1 METKPNP
8 AIKQV
13 LFAIAAV
20 AGVWTLFH
28 LIWNLIVKSTAD
40 DYWGYALLV
49 LFVVSVVVAFV
60 AFARERASFALAGP
74 TERFPEPATAKFFLA
89 TEGASAMWFVVR
101 MYVGSEWLLAGLAK
115 VQEGFGGAAIK
126 GFALGALGKTGG
138 PNPSVQGWY
147 AWFLQHIVIPNAG
160 VWAFAITW
168 GEVAVGLGLLVGAL
182 TGIAAGFGV
191 LMNLNYLLSGTVSIN
206 PVLGI
211 LGLFLVLAWRVSGW
225 IGLDRVLLPA
235 IGLPWKPG
243 PILAGMLDSMRTSTR
258 LPAAG

>member
-1 METKPNP
+1 MNTKPNS
-8 AIKQV
+8 AIQQV

-20 AGVWTLFH
+20 AGLWTLFH
-28 LIWNLIVKSTAD
+28 LYWNVIAKSTAD

-49 LFVVSVVVAFV
+49 LFVVSVGVAFV
-60 AFARERASFALAGP
+60 AFAQERVGIAAAGS

-89 TEGASAMWFVVR
+89 TEGAGAMWFVVR
-101 MYVGSEWLLAGLAK
+101 MYVGSEWVLAGIAK

-126 GFALGALGKTGG
+126 GFAQGALGKTAG

-182 TGIAAGFGV
+182 TGIAAGFGL

-211 LGLFLVLAWRVSGW
+211 LGLFLVLSWRVCGW
-225 IGLDRVLLPA
+225 IGFDRVLLPA

-243 PILAGMLDSMRTSTR
+243 PILGEMLGTKRTPTN
-258 LPAAG
+258 LPAVG